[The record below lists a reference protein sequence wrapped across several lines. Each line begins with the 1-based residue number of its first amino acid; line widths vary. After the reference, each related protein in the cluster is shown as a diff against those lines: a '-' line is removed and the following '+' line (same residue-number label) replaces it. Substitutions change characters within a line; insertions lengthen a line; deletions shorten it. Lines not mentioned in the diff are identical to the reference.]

1 MEAKCR
7 HQGFYDTTIVLHTK
21 DNQQN
26 TIQKYVM
33 QVSFNTSAV

>member
-1 MEAKCR
+1 MEAKSG
-7 HQGFYDTTIVLHTK
+7 HQGFYDTTIVLNTK
-21 DNQQN
+21 NNQHN